1 MQKEFNE
8 LKAQGT
14 WELVSPLE
22 NRMVIGS
29 KWVYKV
35 KKNFDGSVARY
46 KARLVAQGFSQEQ
59 GLDYSKTLVQLKQA
73 PRAWNSKFTNYLPAL
88 GFVAFAS
95 DTSLLVK
102 NDDKDVVVLLL
113 YMDDII
119 LIGSS
124 VTKVQ
129 QVIEDLA
136 GVFDLKDIGRLTYFL
151 GLQIQYKENEDI
163 FVNQSKYVKDLI
175 HKARMESCKPA
186 NTPCKP
192 HTDSA
197 MRLTTFSDVD
207 WVADLN
213 TIRSM
218 TGYVVY
224 LGGNPISWQ
233 SKKQT
238 SVSRSSTEAE
248 YKALAHTVADVA
260 WIRLILKDLGVVLLV
275 QPTIYCDNTS
285 AIALSANPVYHSRIK
300 HLDTDYH
307 FVQERVHQGD
317 LKVEYLPT
325 DEQTTDILT
334 KVRQNFIDI

>member
-1 MQKEFNE
+1 MQEEFNA

-14 WELVSPLE
+14 WELVSPPE

-29 KWVYKV
+29 KWVYKI

-59 GLDYSKTLVQLKQA
+59 GLDYSKTLVQWLKQA

-102 NDDKDVVVLLL
+102 NDDKDVVDQVSLKSNKLLKIWQYL
-113 YMDDII
+113 TFTRPDIAYAVNSVCQFI
-119 LIGSS
+119 TVPTDVHLIS
-124 VTKVQ
+124 VKRIIRYLQGTIKCG
-129 QVIEDLA
+129 I
-136 GVFDLKDIGRLTYFL
+136 TY
-151 GLQIQYKENEDI
+151 
-163 FVNQSKYVKDLI
+163 S
-175 HKARMESCKPA
+175 A
-186 NTPCKP
+186 
-192 HTDSA
+192 DSA
-197 MRLTTFSDVD
+197 MHLTAFSDVD
-207 WVADLN
+207 WATDLN

-224 LGGNPISWQ
+224 LGGNLISWQ

-238 SVSRSSTEAE
+238 SVSRSSIEAE

-285 AIALSANPVYHSRIK
+285 AIVLSANPVYHSRIK

-307 FVQERVHQGD
+307 FVRERVHQGD